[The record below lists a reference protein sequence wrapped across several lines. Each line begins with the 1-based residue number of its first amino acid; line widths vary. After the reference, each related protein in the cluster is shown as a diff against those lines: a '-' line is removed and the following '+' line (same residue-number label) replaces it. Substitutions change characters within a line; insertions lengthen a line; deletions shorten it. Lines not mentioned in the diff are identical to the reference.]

1 MNGAGAACRS
11 HRRRCWPGALRGLA
25 VTAGLLAASILA
37 APLTAGAA
45 AAQSGWQVRDVYPP
59 LVNPI
64 TGISCVT
71 KTTCE
76 AVSSDSSFAYRTT
89 DGGSQWAVQ
98 QLATNYG
105 YNPPVRISCAS
116 ISVCVVVSDGV
127 PQSTDDAGSSWTDD
141 SVPSGSN
148 SDIVGISCAAG
159 SQVCV
164 AATSDSLEYTTHAA
178 STSISWKAGTLPAG
192 TFDLGDV
199 TCLSSSTCIA
209 VGGHSGA
216 CPCNAVVLQTAD
228 SGATWTLQANLTA
241 SSEGLSLVTCPTT
254 NECLAS
260 GPDGWFETTNETAGS
275 PTWSNETGPS
285 GFDIFQI
292 SCPSASD
299 CYAGSG
305 SDVFSTDDATSLS
318 ATWNDEALPVSANVN
333 IVYGIDCPSTA
344 VCLAVGST
352 NGSPNVGFVVT
363 TSNASSGATANWRN
377 QQLPTTVGEVAGI
390 ACPSPTT
397 CEAVGY
403 ASETGPV
410 KILRSTNGGTSWVE
424 QTNHPSPP
432 GEQSLNAV
440 ACPSTTVCFAV
451 GRAAGVP
458 IIFSTSNA
466 GSSWKSEV
474 VPSSITA
481 GDLLS
486 IACVSASVCEAS
498 GNSSSNGLLLTTTN
512 GGAGAAGWVVR
523 TLPANTGPIE
533 SLSCQSAKDCVAAGM
548 EPFQSGGEV
557 LYTTNAGQSWS
568 IGSLPKTTVPISGLL
583 GLACTST
590 TVCEAVGYE
599 GTDAF
604 VGTAVA
610 IRTSDGGKVWSK
622 PESLPSGI
630 TGLVAVSCP
639 SSVVC
644 EAVGNAGDSGSM
656 AIVTT
661 DSGAKWVH
669 QALPSALNY
678 LTALTCPLTSY
689 CQTGGTSLSGG
700 GVLATYLPPTLT
712 LTTSKLPN
720 AAIKKAYSA
729 RLAASGGA
737 GSYTW
742 LRSAGSLPSGLVLSS
757 SGVISG
763 KPTKKETSTF
773 TVEVR
778 DGLGHSATK
787 KLKVTVT

>member
-1 MNGAGAACRS
+1 MNGAGRFAASRS
-11 HRRRCWPGALRGLA
+11 YRRRYWPGALRGLG
-25 VTAGLLAASILA
+25 VIVGLLATSILA
-37 APLTAGAA
+37 APLAAGAA
-45 AAQSGWQVRDVYPP
+45 AAPSGWQVRSVYPP

-64 TGISCVT
+64 TGIACVT

-98 QLATNYG
+98 QLAINYG
-105 YNPPVRISCAS
+105 YNPTVRISCPS
-116 ISVCVVVSDGV
+116 LDVCVVVSDGV
-127 PQSTDDAGSSWTDD
+127 PQSTDNAGSSWTAD

-148 SDIVGISCAAG
+148 TDFVGISCLAG

-164 AATSDSLEYTTHAA
+164 AATSDGLEYTTHAA
-178 STSISWKAGTLPAG
+178 SASISWKSGTLPAG
-192 TFDLGDV
+192 TFNFGDV
-199 TCLSSSTCIA
+199 ACLSSSKCIA
-209 VGGHSGA
+209 VGGSSS
-216 CPCNAVVLQTAD
+216 NAVVLQTD
-228 SGATWTLQANLTA
+228 NSGATWTLQANLTG
-241 SSEGLSLVTCPTT
+241 SFEGLSLVACPSTD
-254 NECLAS
+254 ECLAA
-260 GPDGWFETTNETAGS
+260 GPDGWYETTNESGT
-275 PTWSNETGPS
+275 PTWSNESGPAN
-285 GFDIFQI
+285 FDVFQL
-292 SCPSASD
+292 SCPSTSD
-299 CYAGSG
+299 CYVGYG
-305 SDVFSTDDATSLS
+305 SDVFSTNDATSLS
-318 ATWNDEALPVSANVN
+318 ATWNEEALPVSANVN

-344 VCLAVGST
+344 VCVAVGST
-352 NGSPNVGFVVT
+352 NGTPNVGFVVT
-363 TSNASSGATANWRN
+363 TSNASSGASANWRN

-390 ACPSPTT
+390 ACPSPTV

-424 QTNHPSPP
+424 QTNHPTPP
-432 GEQSLNAV
+432 GEQALNAV

-458 IIFSTSNA
+458 IIFNTSNA

-474 VPSSITA
+474 VPSSVTA

-486 IACVSASVCEAS
+486 ITCASASACEAS
-498 GNSSSNGLLLTTTN
+498 GASSSNGLLLTTTN
-512 GGAGAAGWVVR
+512 GGAGPSGWVVR

-533 SLSCQSAKDCVAAGM
+533 SVSCESAKDCVAVGM
-548 EPFQSGGEV
+548 EALESAGEV
-557 LYTTNAGQSWS
+557 LYTTNAGESWS
-568 IGSLPKTTVPISGLL
+568 NGSLPKTTVPIAALL

-590 TVCEAVGYE
+590 TVCEAVGFE
-599 GTDAF
+599 GLDAF
-604 VGTAVA
+604 AGTAVA

-639 SSVVC
+639 SSAVC
-644 EAVGNAGDSGSM
+644 DAIGNGGDSGSM

-661 DSGAKWVH
+661 DSGAKWAR
-669 QALPSALNY
+669 QGLPSALNY
-678 LTALTCPLTSY
+678 LTALTCPLTNY

-700 GVLATYLPPTLT
+700 GVLATYVPATLT

-720 AAIKKAYSA
+720 ATIKKAYSA
-729 RLAASGGA
+729 RLAATGGA

-742 LRSAGSLPSGLVLSS
+742 TRSSGTLPSGLALNS

-763 KPTKKETSTF
+763 KPTKKETTTF
-773 TVEVR
+773 TVKVR

-787 KLKVTVT
+787 KFKLTVT